1 MASTTVERI
10 DVPPRGE
17 SLKTKI
23 KSAAIA
29 LRDTIISPP
38 LPPEVSHR
46 IEFVKSLPAEEI
58 DRRLLLLVDG
68 AVDREVNGKLPL
80 ELIREIS
87 RTAHT
92 LLEILPEN
100 AHTDQTVAAL
110 ARAADDTGEHE
121 LLEAA
126 LAIAREQGVPDGAHP
141 HLTEALTRAAVEG
154 ILFRDAYA
162 TASIAHQNDT
172 PMRIRETS
180 KPSTN
185 NDIPTD
191 AQTVP
196 MTKYEYLF
204 HSTIRRPKTPEYT
217 SGGIHPSFKKVA

>member
-1 MASTTVERI
+1 MERI
-10 DVPPRGE
+10 GSSPRDGE
-17 SLKTKI
+17 SLLARA
-23 KSAAIA
+23 KSALIA
-29 LRDTIISPP
+29 LHETVIPP
-38 LPPEVSHR
+38 ALPPEVQQR
-46 IEFVKSLPAEEI
+46 IAAVKALPPEEI
-58 DRRLLLLVDG
+58 DRQLLLLVDG
-68 AVDREVNGKLPL
+68 AVNREVDGKLPPRL
-80 ELIREIS
+80 VREIS
-87 RTAHT
+87 RAAHR
-92 LLEILPEN
+92 LINAFPDD
-100 AHTDQTVAAL
+100 AHTDQTLAAL

-126 LAIAREQGVPDGAHP
+126 LAIAREQSVPDGAHP